1 MGIRAG
7 APPEELSV
15 ITRWGYVYAA
25 GACAGILVAA
35 LANIFEWNPFWEW
48 FGLIGGAWSYAFFRA
63 AGRGK

>member
-1 MGIRAG
+1 M
-7 APPEELSV
+7 